1 MGVKLSPQL
10 WADLGLVGICVI
22 WGTSFAIVKTV
33 VVGINPATF
42 ITVRFVMAA
51 LVIGAMCGGRL
62 RRLDRKVWAAGLLAS
77 VPLMAG
83 FLTQTAGL
91 PLTTASKAGF
101 ITGMHVVFTP
111 LLDWAFAKRP
121 IARYQ
126 MVGVGLAV
134 LGLGLLS
141 IEGLEPPS
149 PGDLLVLLCALAFA
163 VHIVVLSKFSAV
175 HDGFLLSFT
184 QMVGAAL
191 LAGAVANGDLVQAA
205 RFGREVGM
213 SATYLAVMGTGVAYL
228 VQTLAQRYTPP
239 TRAALLMQLEPVF
252 AAAFAWL
259 LIGETMTARQY
270 AGAALILAGILACQA
285 GDARQA
291 KMGAEG

>member
-163 VHIVVLSKFSAV
+163 VHIVCSRSSVRCTMAFCCPSPRWWALRSWPGLWPMAILCRRPVSA
-175 HDGFLLSFT
+175 
-184 QMVGAAL
+184 
-191 LAGAVANGDLVQAA
+191 
-205 RFGREVGM
+205 GRCGC
-213 SATYLAVMGTGVAYL
+213 
-228 VQTLAQRYTPP
+228 R
-239 TRAALLMQLEPVF
+239 
-252 AAAFAWL
+252 
-259 LIGETMTARQY
+259 
-270 AGAALILAGILACQA
+270 
-285 GDARQA
+285 
-291 KMGAEG
+291 